1 MKKMV
6 VWPAAAVI
14 PASVAYMNV
23 VAVKKPVVGFEDFAR
38 GTLPNTSVR
47 GITVPQQGKVL
58 RHAESSTARLHG

>member
-1 MKKMV
+1 
-6 VWPAAAVI
+6 
-14 PASVAYMNV
+14 MNV